1 MLFWL
6 VVIFSIYT
14 FLKIYISVMEIGYVT
29 SLKSKEPILLDP
41 KKYIEAASYTIRKER
56 VNLVESFVEYLL
68 FLFWIFVGFKYL
80 QSITGADDSYKSNI
94 IFLALFFLIN
104 FIVTLPFDY
113 YRKFVID
120 KAFGFN
126 KMSVK
131 MWIGD
136 ILKELIMSLIIGGI
150 LVLFL
155 IYVIKNYQLWWLW
168 GFIFS
173 FLVAIFV
180 LFIYPTIIAPLF
192 NKFEPLKDKELNDDI
207 EALLNRVGL
216 KSNGVFV
223 MDASKRDSRL
233 NAYFGGLGKSKR
245 VVLFDTL
252 LNKLNKN
259 ELLAV
264 LGHELGHFS
273 NKDVLKNIVIFAI
286 FLFITFYI
294 LGHLP
299 KELFFDMG
307 VFDTAGV
314 KIAMI
319 FLILPL
325 INFFFLP
332 IIGYFS
338 RKNEYRA
345 DEFGAKLVTNQD
357 LINALLKL
365 VSENRSFP
373 KAHKLKIFFYYTHP
387 PIIERLEALGYK
399 EEKEGIL
406 DLIKSV
412 KDESF

>member
-29 SLKSKEPILLDP
+29 SLRSKEPILLDP

-80 QSITGADDSYKSNI
+80 QSISGADDSYKSNI

-307 VFDTAGV
+307 
-314 KIAMI
+314 
-319 FLILPL
+319 
-325 INFFFLP
+325 
-332 IIGYFS
+332 
-338 RKNEYRA
+338 
-345 DEFGAKLVTNQD
+345 
-357 LINALLKL
+357 
-365 VSENRSFP
+365 
-373 KAHKLKIFFYYTHP
+373 
-387 PIIERLEALGYK
+387 
-399 EEKEGIL
+399 
-406 DLIKSV
+406 
-412 KDESF
+412 